1 MKKIDIILALII
13 GEAVAW
19 LFVDIFKGIEFL
31 AEIELLNWILP
42 IAFPIMAVIGLWVT
56 FLIGKKFLFVF
67 QAGKF
72 SLAGAFFTVID
83 VGLLNVLIWISGIAS
98 GPFYSVFKGISFII
112 ATLVK
117 YFGSKFWVFEQFRGG
132 VTGKQV
138 GKFFLITIIGLGI
151 NVGVASFLVN
161 IIGPQ
166 FEISEIAWASIGGI
180 IAAFATATWNF
191 IGYKFIVF
199 KK

>member
-1 MKKIDIILALII
+1 MKRVDIILALII

-19 LFVDIFKGIEFL
+19 LFIDIFKGVEFL

-42 IAFPIMAVIGLWVT
+42 IAFPIMAVIGLWIT
-56 FLIGKKFLFVF
+56 YLIGKKYLFVF

-72 SLAGAFFTVID
+72 CLAGAFFTVID

-98 GPFYSVFKGISFII
+98 GPFYSVFKGISFIV
-112 ATLVK
+112 ATLIK
-117 YFGSKFWVFEQFRGG
+117 YLGSKFWIFEKFKGGFSGKEVGQFFA
-132 VTGKQV
+132 VT
-138 GKFFLITIIGLGI
+138 LIGLGI
-151 NVGVASFLVN
+151 NVGVASLLVN

-166 FEISEIAWASIGGI
+166 FEITETAWASIGGI
-180 IAAFATATWNF
+180 IAAFTTAAWNF